1 MSKYYLGKSKK
12 QFFIGIEFLSRIQKG
27 SIFRVICLPFLK
39 KKKNE
44 LFEKK
49 GIFFSQ
55 VWLIAIFK
63 SVYKYRK

>member
-1 MSKYYLGKSKK
+1 MSKYYLGKSEK
-12 QFFIGIEFLSRIQKG
+12 QFFSGIEFLSRIQKG

-49 GIFFSQ
+49 VYFFH
-55 VWLIAIFK
+55 K
-63 SVYKYRK
+63 SG